1 MVLMSGY
8 LTPMLLVTGV
18 SFANHWYNTKTPD
31 IKILLEGG
39 IATALLALFSN
50 IPGASGLATGIAWVA
65 FAGMLIAP
73 IQNPSPAQ
81 NLLKIVG

>member
-1 MVLMSGY
+1 MAGGY
-8 LTPMLLVTGV
+8 LTPMLLTVGV
-18 SFANHWYNTKTPD
+18 SFGNKWYSTQTPD

-39 IATALLALFSN
+39 IATALLALANN
-50 IPGASGLATGIAWVA
+50 IPGASGLTTGIAWVA
-65 FAGMLIAP
+65 FVAMVIAP